1 MCYTYNGDNMIRI
14 FKNSNDGTLDK
25 LNKIEPNCWIDLV
38 EPSELEIK
46 EVVEQTG
53 VPANL
58 LIKMLDTDETARIEK
73 EDDATLIV
81 IDVPFVEDK
90 KTKNKYSTMPL
101 GIITYKNYLITL
113 SVKETEVLN
122 DVMENRVKYVVTAKK
137 SRFLIQIL
145 HRVATLYIKYLKI
158 INEEIEKKEKIIMKS
173 TSNKELVQLMN
184 IQKSLVFFVTSLK
197 SNDIILDK
205 LNKGSLIEFYEEDL
219 DILED
224 AIIENKQGIETA
236 IIYRDIVA
244 SMSETFTGIISNNLN
259 EIMKFLAG
267 ITIVFSVPT
276 MIASFM
282 GMNVPLG
289 ELQTNENSFMFILS
303 ISFILSIIIAYILK
317 KKDML

>member
-1 MCYTYNGDNMIRI
+1 MIRI

-25 LNKIEPNCWIDLV
+25 LKKIEPNCWIDLV

-90 KTKNKYSTMPL
+90 KTKNKYSTLPL

>member
-14 FKNSNDGTLDK
+14 FKNSNDGTLEK
-25 LNKIEPNCWIDLV
+25 LKKIEPNCWIDLV

>member
-1 MCYTYNGDNMIRI
+1 MIRI
-14 FKNSNDGTLDK
+14 FKNSNDGTLEK
-25 LNKIEPNCWIDLV
+25 LKKIEPNCWIDLV
-38 EPSELEIK
+38 EPNELEIK
-46 EVVEQTG
+46 EVVEETG

-101 GIITYKNYLITL
+101 GIITYKNYMITL

-145 HRVATLYIKYLKI
+145 HRVASLYIKYLKI

>member
-1 MCYTYNGDNMIRI
+1 MIRI
-14 FKNSNDGTLDK
+14 FKNSNDGTLEK
-25 LNKIEPNCWIDLV
+25 LKKIEPNCWIDLV
-38 EPSELEIK
+38 EPNELEIK

-101 GIITYKNYLITL
+101 GIITYKNYMITL

-145 HRVATLYIKYLKI
+145 HRVASLYIKYLKI

-236 IIYRDIVA
+236 IIYRDIAA

>member
-1 MCYTYNGDNMIRI
+1 MIRI
-14 FKNSNDGTLDK
+14 FKTSNDGTLEK
-25 LNKIEPNCWIDLV
+25 LNKIEANTWIDLV

-58 LIKMLDTDETARIEK
+58 IIKLLDTDETARIEK

-81 IDVPFVEDK
+81 IDVPYIEDK
-90 KTKNKYSTMPL
+90 KTKNKYSTIPL
-101 GIITYKNYLITL
+101 GIITHKQYIITI
-113 SVKETEVLN
+113 SVRETEVIN
-122 DVMENRVKYVVTAKK
+122 DVMDNRVKYVVTSKK
-137 SRFLIQIL
+137 SRFIIQIL
-145 HRVATLYIKYLKI
+145 HRVASLYIKYLKI

-205 LNKGSLIEFYEEDL
+205 LEKGSLVEFFEEDL

-303 ISFILSIIIAYILK
+303 ISFILSIIIAYVLK

>member
-1 MCYTYNGDNMIRI
+1 MIRI

-25 LNKIEPNCWIDLV
+25 LKKIEPNCWIDLV

>member
-1 MCYTYNGDNMIRI
+1 MIRI
-14 FKNSNDGTLDK
+14 FKNSNDGTLEK
-25 LNKIEPNCWIDLV
+25 LKKIEPNCWIDLV

-158 INEEIEKKEKIIMKS
+158 ILYFLYFLS
-173 TSNKELVQLMN
+173 VAN
-184 IQKSLVFFVTSLK
+184 IVK
-197 SNDIILDK
+197 N
-205 LNKGSLIEFYEEDL
+205 
-219 DILED
+219 
-224 AIIENKQGIETA
+224 
-236 IIYRDIVA
+236 
-244 SMSETFTGIISNNLN
+244 
-259 EIMKFLAG
+259 
-267 ITIVFSVPT
+267 
-276 MIASFM
+276 
-282 GMNVPLG
+282 
-289 ELQTNENSFMFILS
+289 
-303 ISFILSIIIAYILK
+303 
-317 KKDML
+317 

>member
-1 MCYTYNGDNMIRI
+1 MIRI

-25 LNKIEPNCWIDLV
+25 LKKIEPNCWIDLV

-90 KTKNKYSTMPL
+90 KTKNKYSTLPL

-289 ELQTNENSFMFILS
+289 ELQTNENSFMFTLS